1 MAQHPDDLSR
11 APDAAAFLKPHRY
24 AAHDFVPLAQDVSTR
39 RYHRA
44 PDRGVLLMQADAQSH
59 TLFAAISNMTRW
71 LSDLQLSVP
80 RILDADPKTG
90 LMLIEDFG
98 DDLYADVIAS
108 TPARESAL
116 YEAAVEVLARI
127 HSAAPP
133 ALPSYDRAFIAQEL
147 EIAFDFYAP
156 LAADGR
162 AAFLGAFDEALEAC
176 GPLESVTVLR
186 DFHAQNLF
194 WLPDRAGLSRVGLI
208 DFQDARLGHPA
219 YDFVSFVTDARRD
232 VSAEL
237 RRPLARK
244 LAQAC
249 GYEIDAFEQAAALF
263 SAQRNLKILG
273 IFARLAITR
282 NRTSHLPLCGRVWGH
297 LQDDLGH
304 PALAEIAR
312 LVAQHIPAPDARQLA
327 AIKGKAG

>member
-176 GPLESVTVLR
+176 GPLER
-186 DFHAQNLF
+186 
-194 WLPDRAGLSRVGLI
+194 LI